1 MKSLNL
7 SLFKNIIKNNDI
19 NYIVGII
26 VVIVSAKIL
35 HDKQSEEHRSL
46 LGTYNSKNETHQLI
60 HNLNVV
66 GAVMLFIVILT
77 ISQYN
82 ITLSL
87 ILTILLISMII

>member
-46 LGTYNSKNETHQLI
+46 LGTYNLKNEKQQLM

-66 GAVMLFIVILT
+66 GAVILFIVILT
-77 ISQYN
+77 VSQYN